1 MTRFGVLVK
10 MAVRINAV
18 LKSSH
23 NHLKITTKL
32 QNNHHS
38 KLSRI
43 ELNGRPT
50 TMELKKLHPSR
61 LLGDMET
68 WNGVIPNLHVVDKN
82 LGGEV
87 PAPQQAPQP
96 RVPVQGR

>member
-1 MTRFGVLVK
+1 MVPTSGQQGDVGTHGSPPHTT
-10 MAVRINAV
+10 IYQNY
-18 LKSSH
+18 
-23 NHLKITTKL
+23 TKL